1 MMTLFH
7 PNFSN
12 KAMTDLEILDD
23 GGSVRANVKYV
34 CGISDNFVSEHFYTT
49 KKKNDSNFLE
59 TFRINCVRNL
69 GKKRTRKKK
78 II

>member
-49 KKKNDSNFLE
+49 KKF
-59 TFRINCVRNL
+59 
-69 GKKRTRKKK
+69 
-78 II
+78 